1 MFIRIGHYRIYL
13 YTMIIIKSEI
23 LSKSAPTTEL
33 RWHFSDFVH
42 EHVVHLFL
50 PVDGDDASLVAAA
63 IAMVEARWTIGTGV
77 ILIIVV
83 KIAVPAVT
91 AVVVREESLSWLRH
105 VAQVSV
111 SWWRFLR
118 YWLLF
123 PLVGPYKPERV
134 RIEIGS
140 FPISLFSAIGC
151 YTLEEWWQR

>member
-1 MFIRIGHYRIYL
+1 
-13 YTMIIIKSEI
+13 MIIIIISEI
-23 LSKSAPTTEL
+23 LSKSVPTTEL
-33 RWHFSDFVH
+33 RWHFSDFIH

-63 IAMVEARWTIGTGV
+63 IALVEARGTIGTGV
-77 ILIIVV
+77 ILIIV
-83 KIAVPAVT
+83 KTAHIVPAVA

-105 VAQVSV
+105 VAQFSV

-134 RIEIGS
+134 RIKIGS